1 VIVVELRRP
10 TRNEDGYATGSRVV
24 TRIRADGDHIDVEGE
39 ERDIDFEQRVL
50 SLHDG
55 RSITPRD
62 GGEEWVRSLVATYRS
77 PYLWAEIAE
86 DGNPLD
92 EIEMAPVEV
101 EEPAPERDLVTA

>member
-10 TRNEDGYATGSRVV
+10 TRNKDGHATGSVVV

-50 SLHDG
+50 SLRDG

-62 GGEEWVRSLVATYRS
+62 GAEEWVRSLVATYRS
-77 PYLWAEIAE
+77 PYLWAEITE
-86 DGNPLD
+86 DGNPLTD
-92 EIEMAPVEV
+92 IEMAPVEV
-101 EEPAPERDLVTA
+101 EEPAPARELVPA